1 MSVRTSQSS
10 DEILD
15 DGLEGI
21 LSDGLRSQLSLFR
34 ELQVHEQSAILLL
47 FCETWQR
54 NWTEVPLQLSSQWR
68 PGLEAAVIIFTDCLR
83 LMEFRLAGLDENG
96 KDDTDIAEFDRIIGS

>member
-1 MSVRTSQSS
+1 MNASETS
-10 DEILD
+10 DEISD

-21 LSDGLRSQLSLFR
+21 LSDGLRLQLSRFR

-54 NWTEVPLQLSSQWR
+54 NWTEVPLQLSSQWK
-68 PGLEAAVIIFTDCLR
+68 PGLEAAVSIFTDCLS
-83 LMEFRLAGLDENG
+83 LMESRLAGLDGNG
-96 KDDTDIAEFDRIIGS
+96 KDDTDIAELDRIIGS